1 MWNLFHSIPHIQDI
15 HPEEL
20 KHLRELRVG
29 PTDAGLSH
37 LVLFW
42 SLDRF
47 SREGV
52 RLYSFTG
59 MADGD
64 NPAASL
70 IQDRWGNLYGTTAYG
85 GDLSCA
91 FGAGCGV
98 VFKVRLFDWDRT
110 DN

>member
-1 MWNLFHSIPHIQDI
+1 MWNLFHSIPHIQGI
-15 HPEEL
+15 HLEEL

-52 RLYSFTG
+52 LETLTMS
-59 MADGD
+59 
-64 NPAASL
+64 AASL
-70 IQDRWGNLYGTTAYG
+70 LIVGRWRHSGFRQTLISNLIRPFPQHIHRSRSLTMRKYFARI
-85 GDLSCA
+85 
-91 FGAGCGV
+91 V
-98 VFKVRLFDWDRT
+98 VRQS
-110 DN
+110 